1 MSADARAR
9 LGARTYNDYA
19 NGGHRTVFVPDL
31 NDVANVVTEAVNAD
45 TDAIK
50 QAGLAAA
57 SLASMVALGPGGT
70 QGIGVPDPDRV
81 PLGAFLGSAAFA
93 DLDAILGIQAVLQNA
108 AYQMV
113 SQDRGSLLVCS
124 SGTQTW
130 TLPLSSDVPWNWFVR
145 YKNRSGNNLTI
156 ARTGADTIDGAAA
169 NLTVVTATS
178 GYIVR
183 IGAGF
188 EHA

>member
-9 LGARTYNDYA
+9 LSVRTYNDYA

-31 NDVANVVTEAVNAD
+31 NDVSNVVAEAVAAD
-45 TDAIK
+45 VDAIK
-50 QAGLAAA
+50 QAGLAAS
-57 SLASMVALGPGGT
+57 SLASMLAIAPGGT

-81 PLGAFLGSAAFA
+81 PLGAFLGAAAF
-93 DLDAILGIQAVLQNA
+93 LDVDPLLGIQVTNLSA
-108 AYQMV
+108 AYQFV
-113 SQDRGSLLVCS
+113 SQDRGGLFVATA
-124 SGTQTW
+124 GTLTW

-145 YKNRSGNNLTI
+145 YKNRSGANLTL

-169 NLTVVTATS
+169 NLTVATAIS
-178 GYIVR
+178 GYICR
-183 IGAGF
+183 SGAGF

>member
-9 LGARTYNDYA
+9 LSARVYNDYA

-31 NDVANVVTEAVNAD
+31 NDVANVVNEAVAAD
-45 TDAIK
+45 TDAIH
-50 QAGLAAA
+50 QAALAAA
-57 SLASMVALGPGGT
+57 SLASMVALGPGGA

-81 PLGAFLGSAAFA
+81 PLGAFLGSAAF
-93 DLDAILGIQAVLQNA
+93 LDAEPILGIQVTLQNA

-113 SQDRGSLLVCS
+113 SQDRGSLLLTT
-124 SGTQTW
+124 SGTNTW

-145 YKNRSGNNLTI
+145 YKNRSGNALTI
-156 ARTGADTIDGAAA
+156 ARTGADLIDGAAA
-169 NLTVVTATS
+169 NLTVATATI

-183 IGAGF
+183 SGAGW
-188 EHA
+188 EHC

>member
-9 LGARTYNDYA
+9 LSVRVYNDYA

-31 NDVANVVTEAVNAD
+31 NDVANVVNEAVAAD
-45 TDAIK
+45 TDAIH
-50 QAGLAAA
+50 QASLAAA

-81 PLGAFLGSAAFA
+81 PLGAFMGSAAFLDA
-93 DLDAILGIQAVLQNA
+93 DAILGIQVTLLSAS
-108 AYQMV
+108 YQMV
-113 SQDRGSLLVCS
+113 SQDRGSLLVATT
-124 SGTQTW
+124 GTLTW

-145 YKNRSGNNLTI
+145 YKNRSGANLTL
-156 ARTGADTIDGAAA
+156 ARTGADTIDGVAA
-169 NLTVVTATS
+169 NLTVATATS

-183 IGAGF
+183 AGANF

>member
-9 LGARTYNDYA
+9 LGARVYNDYA

-31 NDVANVVTEAVNAD
+31 NDVSNVVGEAVAAD
-45 TDAIK
+45 IDAIK
-50 QAGLAAA
+50 QAGLASA
-57 SLASMVALGPGGT
+57 SLAAQMALAPGGA
-70 QGIGVPDPDRV
+70 QAIGVPDPDRV
-81 PLGAFLGSAAFA
+81 PLGAFLGSAAF
-93 DLDAILGIQAVLQNA
+93 LDADPILGIQAVIQGA

-113 SQDRGSLLVCS
+113 SQDRGSLLVS
-124 SGTQTW
+124 TTGANTW

-145 YKNRSGNNLTI
+145 YKNRSGSNLII

-169 NLTVVTATS
+169 NLTVATGTS

-183 IGAGF
+183 LGAGF

>member
-1 MSADARAR
+1 
-9 LGARTYNDYA
+9 
-19 NGGHRTVFVPDL
+19 VFVPDL
-31 NDVANVVTEAVNAD
+31 NDVANVVGEAVAAD

-50 QAGLAAA
+50 QAQLAAA

-81 PLGAFLGSAAFA
+81 PLGAFLGAAAF
-93 DLDAILGIQAVLQNA
+93 LDVDPILGIQVVVQNA

-113 SQDRGSLLVCS
+113 SQDRGNLLLCTT
-124 SGTQTW
+124 GTNTW

-145 YKNRSGNNLTI
+145 YKNRSGANLTI
-156 ARTGADTIDGAAA
+156 ARTGADTIDGVAAS
-169 NLTVVTATS
+169 LTVATATS

-183 IGAGF
+183 SGAGF